1 VGESG
6 FRRALLILGHGVFL
20 ALFVL
25 AAQHAELRFLQ
36 ADSAYQFVKWL
47 AHDGVIIEAHRY
59 TAIIPQ
65 LIVKALATIPVG
77 LRALLLAASIA
88 HVAVAYAVFVLCAH
102 AWKAWRSAVG
112 CALAAVLCSRL
123 AFYSPVLE
131 ANYLLSFPFLL
142 IGHIELRTGHPWTFP
157 HILKALAFL
166 LVTLVVHPA
175 GWTIMLFATVF
186 LFAVGLVPKRPL
198 VLLCGLCLV
207 WPILSRQLFPPTD
220 YELGQYAAVAEGLRL
235 VDQLFQWASWN
246 FLRMHLFRAS
256 ATYLP
261 AVLVLLA
268 TVALW
273 LQRKAWGP
281 AILTVGGVAAY
292 LLLYLVT
299 FHRGDAGIMMDRG
312 VLPVATIIALSMAW
326 CIPSSASPAW
336 NIVVVVALVL
346 VSFFK
351 LRDISFASRPFMQ
364 ERGVLERLV
373 VDARSRGLRKELRP
387 REALVGTS
395 YGWALPCSSL
405 IQSSLA
411 GPDHSVMIAEFSTN
425 DTAPQLGVPTIRVL
439 GEPLILRTASRRWF
453 GE

>member
-1 VGESG
+1 VGERG
-6 FRRALLILGHGVFL
+6 LRVALLILGHGVFV
-20 ALFVL
+20 ALFAL

-36 ADSAYQFVKWL
+36 ADSACQFVKWL
-47 AHDGVIIEAHRY
+47 AQDGVNVEAHRY
-59 TAIIPQ
+59 TAVLPQ
-65 LIVKALATIPVG
+65 LAVTMCAWFPMD
-77 LRALLLAASIA
+77 LRTLVLVASLA
-88 HVAVAYAVFVLCAH
+88 HVGVAYAVFVICAH
-102 AWKAWRSAVG
+102 VWKAWRAALG

-175 GWTIMLFATVF
+175 GWTIILFATVF
-186 LFAVGLVPKRPL
+186 LFAVGLLPKRPL
-198 VLLCGLCLV
+198 VLLCGVCLV
-207 WPILSRQLFPPTD
+207 WPIISRQLFPPTE
-220 YELGQYAAVAEGLRL
+220 YELGQYAAVAQGLRH

-246 FLRMHLFRAS
+246 FLRMHLFGAS

-261 AVLVLLA
+261 ALLVLMV

-281 AILTVGGVAAY
+281 AILTVIGVAAY

-326 CIPSSASPAW
+326 SIPSSASPAW
-336 NIVVVVALVL
+336 NIVVVLALVL
-346 VSFFK
+346 ISFFK
-351 LRDISFASRPFMQ
+351 LRDISFASRPFIQ
-364 ERGVLERLV
+364 ERVILERLLGEV
-373 VDARSRGLRKELRP
+373 RSRGLRKELLSRISL
-387 REALVGTS
+387 AGTS

-411 GPDHSVMIAEFSTN
+411 GPDKAMMIAEFSTN